1 VLRYPDVSC
10 DIPSPAA
17 LSAAAPSPSA
27 AVEPR
32 RRLPAIQLRGVRLHA
47 VTEQQTID
55 TILRGLDEGRGGVVM
70 TPNLDHMRR
79 CVRDLSFSAMLD
91 EAELVVA
98 DGMPLVWAS
107 RLQGTPLPRR
117 VAGSD
122 LISALSGTAA
132 KQGRSVFLLGGI
144 PGTAEAAAT
153 VLLQQFPRLKVTGH
167 HCPPM
172 GFDNDHA
179 DMATIIAKLAHA
191 QPDIVYVALGS
202 PKQERLIAMLRLVL
216 PKAWWLGVG
225 MSFSFLAGHVRR
237 APLWMRE
244 NGLEWMH
251 RLGQEPRRLF
261 KRYIIF
267 GIPFAGKLLAESTV
281 HGLARKVG
289 LGGTGVFEDERKPS
303 WQTATVRNKPSAAP
317 PAPAPAIISTSRSAL
332 SLDRLRAIVLLTE
345 SRPGPLT
352 TASGRNVLDLPAS
365 EDSTLFNLWL
375 ARAAEAAKSI
385 GLARLP
391 LRILLS
397 QSGLEP
403 RSAASR
409 NDNTCTIER
418 DLSDDPG
425 TGGVLARLVD
435 DYDDSDV
442 ILVAGAAQIVVGDLA
457 GTLVKL
463 AQAGGLVNLLGAGE
477 AADGLMLMGGKAL
490 RLIPKG
496 GFVDMREQALPAIA
510 ASQDVRLVRADA
522 AAAATL
528 PAGTLPEYIDALRR
542 FHAAGQNIQLPAD
555 PLAEEAGN
563 GFFIAENG
571 SHVDPKAI
579 VQDTVVLAGG
589 TVSAGGVAVRSLV
602 CSGGIVQRDRLAADE
617 LIVASDR
624 PRARYRTG

>member
-1 VLRYPDVSC
+1 MLRYPDVSC
-10 DIPSPAA
+10 DIPGAASLSTAEPAA
-17 LSAAAPSPSA
+17 S
-27 AVEPR
+27 EPR
-32 RRLPAIQLRGVRLHA
+32 RRLPAIQLRGIRLHA

-107 RLQGTPLPRR
+107 RLQGTPLPKR

-132 KQGRSVFLLGGI
+132 KQGRSVFLLGGV

-153 VLLQQFPRLKVTGH
+153 VLMQQFPRLKVTGH

-172 GFDNDHA
+172 GFENDHA

-267 GIPFAGKLLAESTV
+267 GIPFAGKLLAESAV
-281 HGLARKVG
+281 HGVARKVG
-289 LGGTGVFEDERKPS
+289 LGATGVFEDERKPS
-303 WQTATVRNKPSAAP
+303 WQTATVPIKPETAVPRS
-317 PAPAPAIISTSRSAL
+317 APAVISGSRSAIR
-332 SLDRLRAIVLLTE
+332 LDRLRAIVLLTE
-345 SRPGPLT
+345 DRPRPLT
-352 TASGRNVLDLPAS
+352 TACGRNVLDLPINA
-365 EDSTLFNLWL
+365 ESTILNLWL
-375 ARAAEAAKSI
+375 FRAAEAARSL
-385 GLARLP
+385 GLDRLP
-391 LRILLS
+391 VRVLLS

-403 RSAASR
+403 RSATPR
-409 NDNTCTIER
+409 IESDLSIAR
-418 DLSDDPG
+418 DLSDYPG
-425 TGGVLARLVD
+425 SAGVLARLAA
-435 DYDDSDV
+435 DYDDSDA
-442 ILVAGAAQIVVGDLA
+442 ILVADAAQIMMGDLA

-463 AQAGGLVNLLGAGE
+463 AEAGGLVNLLETDGV
-477 AADGLMLMGGKAL
+477 ADGLMLMGCKAL
-490 RLIPKG
+490 RLIPSG
-496 GFVDMREQALPAIA
+496 TYVDMREQALPAIA
-510 ASQDVRLVRADA
+510 SVDEVRLARAERAEA
-522 AAAATL
+522 AL
-528 PAGTLPEYIDALRR
+528 PAWTLQQYIDALRR
-542 FHAAGQNIQLPAD
+542 FHAAGRNVQLPAD
-555 PLAEEAGN
+555 PLAEEAGD
-563 GFFIAENG
+563 GFFIAEAG

-579 VQDTVVLAGG
+579 VQDSVVLAGG
-589 TVSAGGVAVRSLV
+589 SIAAGSAVVRSVV
-602 CSGGIVQRDRLAADE
+602 CSGGIVGRDRLVADE
-617 LIVASDR
+617 IVVPTDR
-624 PRARYRTG
+624 PKERYRTGRP